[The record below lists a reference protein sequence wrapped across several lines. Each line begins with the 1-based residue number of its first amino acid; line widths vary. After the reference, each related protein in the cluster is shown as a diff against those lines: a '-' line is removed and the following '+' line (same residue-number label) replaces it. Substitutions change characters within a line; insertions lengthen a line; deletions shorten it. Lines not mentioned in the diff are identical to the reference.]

1 MYVYDAP
8 IDVQVYVSVF
18 NVGGGAMNDRPALSK
33 GELEVARTLWELKQ
47 ATVREVY
54 DAMSASSEM
63 EFATVQTYL
72 RRLEK
77 KGYLRT
83 KLQGRTRVYSPR
95 VQPRTV
101 IRETVDDI
109 VSRLFAGDSMPL
121 VEHLIEDRGLSGNDI
136 ARLRT
141 LLDQLETK
149 SSGRQKRGP
158 S

>member
-1 MYVYDAP
+1 MKE
-8 IDVQVYVSVF
+8 
-18 NVGGGAMNDRPALSK
+18 RPALSK
-33 GELEVARTLWELKQ
+33 GELEVARALWELKQ
-47 ATVREVY
+47 ATVREVH
-54 DAMSASSEM
+54 DAMRATSEM

-77 KGYLRT
+77 KGYLKT
-83 KLQGRTRVYSPR
+83 KLIGRTRVYSSR

-121 VEHLIEDRGLSGNDI
+121 VEHLIEDRGLSDDDI

-141 LLDQLETK
+141 LLDQLAGDTRDSK
-149 SSGRQKRGP
+149 KRGP
-158 S
+158 R